1 MTGGKVENG
10 RQFGGIHYDGTEY
23 TQSAD
28 GTPVP
33 DVEEGGFLHGNREE
47 TKDRQ
52 MSFREILP
60 QDRYR
65 IQELFE
71 EWFPVEYKDD
81 FYDNLCDHGSMGSQ
95 KLYTLVATTAMEEDP
110 QQEQIVACL
119 LGCKLG
125 SQKLNEASRKLLI
138 PGYQPCDVDPKPQTT
153 MDNDDGDINMDDF
166 ENDKDTSAQND
177 DDEDD
182 EEAECLPQVFYIMT
196 LGVVEEYRKRGL
208 ASYLVERALEDQLV
222 IVSDGDDND
231 EWESPAASTATV
243 DKELPAAAIA
253 NTTTTFRQKKQ
264 PRSAPCETAYLHVII
279 TNAAAIRFYEK
290 LGFERLR
297 EITNYYT
304 IEDRKFNCY
313 LYAKFF
319 SKVQKRQAISSL
331 VWGQLSVWMRSIWTT
346 LVSSYNYWAVNE
358 HESGKDD

>member
-1 MTGGKVENG
+1 MAMAGAKVESG
-10 RQFGGIHYDGTEY
+10 RRFGGIHYDGTK
-23 TQSAD
+23 
-28 GTPVP
+28 PVP
-33 DVEEGGFLHGNREE
+33 DVEEGGSLHGNREE
-47 TKDRQ
+47 IKDRQ

-81 FYDNLCDHGSMGSQ
+81 FYDNLCDHRSMGSQ

-110 QQEQIVACL
+110 QQQQIVACL

-125 SQKLNEASRKLLI
+125 AQKLNEASRKLLI
-138 PGYQPCDVDPKPQTT
+138 PGYQPCDIDLKAKTT
-153 MDNDDGDINMDDF
+153 MGSDDGDINMDDF
-166 ENDKDTSAQND
+166 ENDKDTSARND

-222 IVSDGDDND
+222 IGSDGDDKY
-231 EWESPAASTATV
+231 EWDSPAASTPTV
-243 DKELPAAAIA
+243 DKELAAAIA
-253 NTTTTFRQKKQ
+253 NTTTTFGQKKQ
-264 PRSAPCETAYLHVII
+264 PRSTPCETAYLHVII

-319 SKVQKRQAISSL
+319 SKAHKRQAISSL

-346 LVSSYNYWAVNE
+346 LVSSYIYRAVNE
-358 HESGKDD
+358 DESGKDD